1 MCDTFV
7 ALSNATTD
15 GSIIFGKNS
24 DRPYSEIQN
33 ITFYPHENHTKE
45 SEVQCTYITIPQVD
59 ETYAV
64 LLSQPLWMF
73 GAEMGAN
80 ENGVVIGNEAVWT
93 REQIGPPA
101 LLGMDLLRLSLER
114 SKNAN
119 EALEIIVTLLEQ
131 YGQGG
136 ACAEKDS
143 SLNYHNSYL
152 IADRSE
158 SWVLET
164 AGKWWVAEQ
173 VKESTRNIS
182 NSLSIRT
189 NFDLAADGIKD
200 YALEKGFY
208 DSAGELDFAQAFEL
222 NWREAGPY
230 SREGFGRDTL
240 RSEVGEIT
248 PISMMNL
255 LRNCESGICMHG
267 GFRSTASMVSQLF
280 SSKNDVHWMTGTPH
294 PCRSM
299 FKPLTFPLPA
309 LDHYQPASN
318 KPDLNSV
325 WWVHE
330 KLSEIG
336 TSKYP
341 NWRSNEK
348 ELYSKTQNVSREQ
361 FNTISSE
368 AFTTEQDEYKSLLK
382 NSS

>member
-1 MCDTFV
+1 
-7 ALSNATTD
+7 
-15 GSIIFGKNS
+15 
-24 DRPYSEIQN
+24 
-33 ITFYPHENHTKE
+33 
-45 SEVQCTYITIPQVD
+45 
-59 ETYAV
+59 
-64 LLSQPLWMF
+64 
-73 GAEMGAN
+73 
-80 ENGVVIGNEAVWT
+80 
-93 REQIGPPA
+93 
-101 LLGMDLLRLSLER
+101 
-114 SKNAN
+114 
-119 EALEIIVTLLEQ
+119 
-131 YGQGG
+131 
-136 ACAEKDS
+136 
-143 SLNYHNSYL
+143 
-152 IADRSE
+152 
-158 SWVLET
+158 
-164 AGKWWVAEQ
+164 
-173 VKESTRNIS
+173 
-182 NSLSIRT
+182 
-189 NFDLAADGIKD
+189 
-200 YALEKGFY
+200 
-208 DSAGELDFAQAFEL
+208 
-222 NWREAGPY
+222 
-230 SREGFGRDTL
+230 GFGRDTL